1 MYTEDEPKTI
11 GSIFM
16 AQSATPHYYGDTIR
30 KLFFAAAFVMLF
42 FMPFF
47 NNYIPLTIRQGLLVI
62 LALSLFSGLTN
73 PKLMWIA
80 VMDMIISAVSVFI
93 FGYYAVDAYLQYT
106 VKDLYFWVNH
116 ILAVLFL
123 VSLYFSIK
131 TVRGFLL
138 KPKF

>member
-1 MYTEDEPKTI
+1 MYTEDEPKKF
-11 GSIFM
+11 GEIFM
-16 AQSATPHYYGDTIR
+16 AQSTTPHYYGDTIR

-47 NNYIPLTIRQGLLVI
+47 NTYIPLSIRQGLLVI

-106 VKDLYFWVNH
+106 AKDLYFWVNH